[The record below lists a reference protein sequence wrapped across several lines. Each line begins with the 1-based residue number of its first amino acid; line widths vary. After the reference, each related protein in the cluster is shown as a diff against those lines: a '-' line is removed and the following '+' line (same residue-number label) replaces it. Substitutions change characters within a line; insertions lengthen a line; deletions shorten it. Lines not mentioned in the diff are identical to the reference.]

1 MHHYSE
7 WMRRLSVVDE
17 IFLRAHHGLGT
28 PIALQGL
35 WRTADPVDIGLITLL
50 SQLHDKLRTGPLG
63 RRVLRSRVPGAR
75 PYWRDTVRSHP
86 LDRTDNA
93 VPAAEILDWADRCG
107 YGLDPE
113 AGPGWRLS
121 VAPVDAGGAV
131 VALTCSH
138 VLADARGLILAVDQA
153 LGGPAVERETGAPG
167 SEWVDA
173 AHQWSA
179 IVYGTL
185 AALRHRM
192 SSTSARVAID
202 GLAARA
208 ATISSRQRRRSGP
221 AESRDR
227 PPDPADTVMPT
238 PSAVLRFSADDWDRT
253 ADRFG
258 ATANSLFIWFVA
270 HTLWGSGF
278 PKQPIRGSLP
288 VDTRAGRQVVND
300 MAMTEIAI
308 APGDEPASLRARSR
322 AAYRNQMS
330 APGALPEQWL
340 QVVPGRIAYSMS
352 RGAGERDILCSNIG
366 PLPATLERLGPY
378 RCTDVAARAIHP
390 GLTMARRPRTAL
402 SGYLCR
408 TADAYSLTLTSMDPA
423 RIATP
428 AELRTV
434 AARTAD
440 AIGVSVAFW

>member
-1 MHHYSE
+1 
-7 WMRRLSVVDE
+7 MRRLSVVDE
-17 IFLRAHHGLGT
+17 IFLRTHHGLGT

-50 SQLHDKLRTGPLG
+50 SQVHDRLRTGPLG

-75 PYWRDTVRSHP
+75 PYWRDTVRAYP
-86 LDRTDNA
+86 LDRFDNA

-131 VALTCSH
+131 VALSCSH

-153 LGGPAVERETGAPG
+153 LGGPAVESGTGAPG
-167 SEWVDA
+167 SDWADA

-179 IVYGTL
+179 IARGTL
-185 AALRHRM
+185 AALRHTM
-192 SSTSARVAID
+192 S
-202 GLAARA
+202 A
-208 ATISSRQRRRSGP
+208 ATISPRQMRRRRSGP
-221 AESRDR
+221 DESRYR
-227 PPDPADTVMPT
+227 PMDLADTVMPT
-238 PSAVLRFSADDWDRT
+238 PSVVLRFSADDWDRT

-270 HTLWGSGF
+270 DTLWRSGF
-278 PKQPIRGSLP
+278 PKQPIRASLP
-288 VDTRAGRQVVND
+288 VDTRAGREVVND

-308 APGDEPASLRARSR
+308 AAGDEPASLRGRSR
-322 AAYRNQMS
+322 AAYRNQMP
-330 APGALPEQWL
+330 APGELPEQWL
-340 QVVPGRIAYSMS
+340 QVVPDRIAYSMS

-366 PLPATLERLGPY
+366 SLPAALERLGPY
-378 RCTDVAARAIHP
+378 RCTDIAARAIHP
-390 GLTMARRPRTAL
+390 GLTVARRPRTAL
-402 SGYLCR
+402 SGYMCR
-408 TADAYSLTLTSMDPA
+408 TADTYSLTLTSMDPGRVGTA
-423 RIATP
+423 

-440 AIGVSVAFW
+440 TIGVSVAFW

>member
-1 MHHYSE
+1 
-7 WMRRLSVVDE
+7 MRRLSVVDE
-17 IFLRAHHGLGT
+17 IFLRAHHGFGT

-35 WRTADPVDIGLITLL
+35 WRTADPVDIGLVTLL
-50 SQLHDKLRTGPLG
+50 SQVHDRLRTGPLG
-63 RRVLRSRVPGAR
+63 RRVLRSPVPGAR
-75 PYWRDTVRSHP
+75 PYWRDTVRAYP
-86 LDRTDNA
+86 LDRSGNA

-107 YGLDPE
+107 YGIDPE

-153 LGGPAVERETGAPG
+153 LGGPAVERESGAPA
-167 SEWVDA
+167 SDWLDA
-173 AHQWSA
+173 GNQWLA
-179 IVYGTL
+179 IVHGTL
-185 AALRHRM
+185 AALGHTM
-192 SSTSARVAID
+192 SSTSARAAID

-208 ATISSRQRRRSGP
+208 AMISPRQTGRRRSGP
-221 AESRDR
+221 AESRYR
-227 PPDPADTVMPT
+227 PSESADTVMPT
-238 PSAVLRFSADDWDRT
+238 PSVVLRFSANDWDRT
-253 ADRFG
+253 ADRCG

-278 PKQPIRGSLP
+278 PKQPIRASLP

-300 MAMTEIAI
+300 MAVTEIAI

-322 AAYRNQMS
+322 AAYRNRMS
-330 APGALPEQWL
+330 APAGLPEQWL
-340 QVVPGRIAYSMS
+340 QVVPDRIAYSMS
-352 RGAGERDILCSNIG
+352 RGAGERDILCSYIG
-366 PLPATLERLGPY
+366 TLPATLERLGPY

-402 SGYLCR
+402 SGYMCR
-408 TADAYSLTLTSMDPA
+408 TADTYSLTLTSMDPG
-423 RIATP
+423 RIGTA
-428 AELRTV
+428 AELRAV

-440 AIGVSVAFW
+440 AIGASVAFW